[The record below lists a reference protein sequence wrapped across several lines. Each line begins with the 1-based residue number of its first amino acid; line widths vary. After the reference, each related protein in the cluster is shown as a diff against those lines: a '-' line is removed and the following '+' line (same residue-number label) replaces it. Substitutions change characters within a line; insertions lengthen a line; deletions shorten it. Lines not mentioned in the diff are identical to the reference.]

1 MTNTDQTVAT
11 EKNKGP
17 RRLRSEQRRREILE
31 AAMATFG
38 ARGYRNGS
46 LGEIADQVGITH
58 AGILHHF
65 GSKNQLLLEVLDYR
79 DEADVEQLEGRHPP
93 EGMPLFRHLVD
104 TARNNTTRPGI
115 VQTYAVLSADS
126 VTDDH
131 PAQDYFRTRFT
142 GLRSMIARSLAQI
155 CNPDAMPS
163 DAAIDTAASAIIGV
177 MDGLQ
182 VQWLLDDRAV
192 DLPDATAFA
201 IDAILTA
208 LVAGRTGQRLGASTP
223 PDETPHR

>member
-1 MTNTDQTVAT
+1 MPQADSAPASGP
-11 EKNKGP
+11 KGDDARSLRE
-17 RRLRSEQRRREILE
+17 RRTAARRAEILR
-31 AAMATFG
+31 AAMDVFG
-38 ARGYRNGS
+38 ARGYKSGS
-46 LGEIADQVGITH
+46 LGEIAEQVGMTH

-79 DEADVEQLEGRHPP
+79 DEVDVESLEGHHPP

-104 TARNNTTRPGI
+104 TARLNATRPGI

-131 PAQDYFRTRFT
+131 PAQDYFRRRFV
-142 GLRSMIARSLAQI
+142 GLREMIARSLAQV
-155 CNPDAMPS
+155 CDPERPPS
-163 DAAIDTAASAIIGV
+163 QRDLDTAAAAIIGV

-182 VQWLLDDRAV
+182 VQWLLDDINV
-192 DLPDATAFA
+192 DLPYATAFA

-208 LVAGRTGQRLGASTP
+208 LVAGRTGDRL
-223 PDETPHR
+223 R

>member
-1 MTNTDQTVAT
+1 MTDANGNAT
-11 EKNKGP
+11 STRPAKEKGP
-17 RRLRSEQRRREILE
+17 RQLRSEQRRQEILR
-31 AAMATFG
+31 AAAATFG

-79 DEADVEQLEGRHPP
+79 DQVDVEQLEGQHPP
-93 EGMPLFRHLVD
+93 EGLPLFKHLVD
-104 TARNNTTRPGI
+104 TARNNTRRPGI

-131 PAQDYFRTRFT
+131 PAQDYFRDRFT
-142 GLRSMIARSLAQI
+142 GLRTMIGRSLAQV
-155 CNPDAMPS
+155 CDPDDMPS
-163 DAAIDTAASAIIGV
+163 DSDIDTAASAIIGV

-182 VQWLLDDRAV
+182 VQWLLDEDAV

-201 IDAILTA
+201 IDAILSA
-208 LVAGRTGQRLGASTP
+208 LIAGRTGERL
-223 PDETPHR
+223 R